1 VKNEL
6 NKDKGNDDRHLA
18 HVIDHEVVADHHHHD
33 VMIGAGNH
41 LSIDHATTAHIAK
54 RTGTMHSWKIVAGL
68 ANANVNHRQ
77 ADLAGTMN
85 TRLHPTS
92 LRGRKPR
99 GYSTGFAVT
108 DAPCQWMLTVRH
120 ANARVMTYTPYV
132 NTIRTMQTSN
142 ACTGCAINAT
152 CSARSKW
159 IKKAANTYHDVS
171 YVQEN
176 RVATR
181 Y

>member
-1 VKNEL
+1 M
-6 NKDKGNDDRHLA
+6 
-18 HVIDHEVVADHHHHD
+18 ADHHHHD
-33 VMIGAGNH
+33 VMIGAENH
-41 LSIDHATTAHIAK
+41 LNVDHATTAHIAK

-77 ADLAGTMN
+77 ADSADTMN

-92 LRGRKPR
+92 LQGRKPS

-108 DAPCQWMLTVRH
+108 DAPSPRMLTLHH

-132 NTIRTMQTSN
+132 NMIRTIQISN
-142 ACTGCAINAT
+142 AYTGCVTSVT
-152 CSARSKW
+152 CSARSNL

-181 Y
+181 C